1 MLAPVTSQPNG
12 APRALAITV
21 AGVTAAGTELTLRHP
36 VERFTLDNGLR
47 VVLAP
52 DRSVPVVA
60 VSVFYDVG
68 MRNEPEGRTGFA
80 HLFEHLM
87 FQGSAHVPKMEHAR
101 LVQAAGGTFN
111 GSTHQDYTNYFEAL
125 PAEALER
132 ALFLE
137 ADRMA
142 APAITEENLR
152 NQIDVVKEEIRVN
165 VLNRPYGA
173 FPWLQL
179 PQVAF
184 ESFANTHDG
193 YGSFVDL
200 ESSTVD
206 DAADFFST
214 YYAPGNAVLCIGGDL
229 DVAETERLVQR
240 WFGPVPARDVPPTP
254 RTGEPAPTSVRSAV
268 VEDRLATAPAVAL
281 GWRVPDPVAR
291 FDEYLGTVLLAE
303 LLSEGDASR
312 LERRLIHDDRTAIA
326 QSSYVGLFGDP
337 FDVRDAT
344 LLTTQ
349 VHHPAG
355 VPVERVTA
363 AVHEE
368 IARIATDGVP
378 ADELR
383 RVQARTEAQ
392 LLRQA
397 DSVLGRT
404 LAFASA
410 ELVHGRAELAGE
422 LAARLAAVPPEAVQA
437 AARGLDPGTV
447 AVLELRP
454 AGGRQ

>member
-1 MLAPVTSQPNG
+1 
-12 APRALAITV
+12 
-21 AGVTAAGTELTLRHP
+21 
-36 VERFTLDNGLR
+36 VERFRLDNGLR

-80 HLFEHLM
+80 HLFEHMM
-87 FQGSAHVPKMEHAR
+87 FQGSANVPKMEHAR

-111 GSTHQDYTNYFEAL
+111 GSTHQDYTNYYEAL

-179 PQVAF
+179 PQIAF
-184 ESFANTHDG
+184 DTFANTHDG

-200 ESSTVD
+200 ESSTVA
-206 DAADFFST
+206 DATDFFSR
-214 YYAPGNAVLCIGGDL
+214 YYAPGNAVLCVGGDL
-229 DVAETERLVQR
+229 EVAETEKLVER
-240 WFGPVPARDVPPTP
+240 WFGVVPARDVPSTP
-254 RTGEPAPTSVRSAV
+254 ETGEPLPTSVRRET
-268 VEDRLATAPAVAL
+268 VEDRLAPAPAVAL
-281 GWRVPDPVAR
+281 GWRVPDPVGN
-291 FDEYLGTVLLAE
+291 FETYLGTVLLAE

-312 LERRLIHDDRTAIA
+312 LERRLVHDDRIAIA

-349 VHHPAG
+349 VHHPTA
-355 VPVERVTA
+355 VPADRVIA

-368 IARIATDGVP
+368 IARIAAEGVGE
-378 ADELR
+378 DELR

-397 DSVLGRT
+397 DSILGRT

-422 LAARLAAVPPEAVQA
+422 LPEVLSTVTPDQVQQ
-437 AARGLDPGTV
+437 AARGLDPDTV
-447 AVLELRP
+447 AVLELR
-454 AGGRQ
+454 ATGGVR

>member
-1 MLAPVTSQPNG
+1 
-12 APRALAITV
+12 V
-21 AGVTAAGTELTLRHP
+21 AGAVPATGVSYGAVRVGIVTAAGADLTLRHP

-60 VSVFYDVG
+60 VSVYYDVG
-68 MRNEPEGRTGFA
+68 MRSEPPGRTGFA
-80 HLFEHLM
+80 HLFEHMM
-87 FQGSAHVPKMEHAR
+87 FQGSANVPKMEHAR

-111 GSTHQDYTNYFEAL
+111 GSTHQDYTNYFQAL
-125 PAEALER
+125 PSEALER
-132 ALFLE
+132 AIFLE

-179 PQVAF
+179 PGIAF

-200 ESSTVD
+200 ESSTVA
-206 DAADFFST
+206 DATDFFSR
-214 YYAPGNAVLCIGGDL
+214 YYAPANAVLCIGGDL
-229 DVAETERLVQR
+229 DPAEAEVLVRR
-240 WFGPVPARDVPPTP
+240 WFDAVPARPAPPAP
-254 RTGEPAPTSVRSAV
+254 VVGEPSPTAVRRGV
-268 VEDRLATAPAVAL
+268 VEDPLAPLPAVAI
-281 GWRVPDPVAR
+281 GWRVPDPVA
-291 FDEYLGTVLLAE
+291 DLDTYLGTVLLTE

-312 LERRLIHDDRTAIA
+312 LERRLLHTDRIA
-326 QSSYVGLFGDP
+326 VGQSSYLGLFGDP

-344 LLTTQ
+344 LLVSE
-349 VHHPAG
+349 VHHSADVG
-355 VPVERVTA
+355 VDRVLT

-368 IARIATDGVP
+368 VDRVATDGVEP
-378 ADELR
+378 AELA
-383 RVQARTEAQ
+383 RVQARIEAQ
-392 LLRQA
+392 LLQQA

-404 LAFASA
+404 LGFASA
-410 ELVHGRAELAGE
+410 ELIHGRAELAGE
-422 LAARLAAVPPEAVQA
+422 LAGRLARVTPDQVRTA
-437 AARGLDPGTV
+437 AAGLPPDTA
-447 AVLELRP
+447 AVLELR
-454 AGGRQ
+454 ATGGSK

>member
-1 MLAPVTSQPNG
+1 
-12 APRALAITV
+12 
-21 AGVTAAGTELTLRHP
+21 
-36 VERFTLDNGLR
+36 
-47 VVLAP
+47 
-52 DRSVPVVA
+52 
-60 VSVFYDVG
+60 
-68 MRNEPEGRTGFA
+68 
-80 HLFEHLM
+80 
-87 FQGSAHVPKMEHAR
+87 MEHAR

-111 GSTHQDYTNYFEAL
+111 GSTHQDYTNYYEAL

-179 PQVAF
+179 PQIAF

-206 DAADFFST
+206 DATDFFSR

-229 DVAETERLVQR
+229 DVAETERLIQR
-240 WFGPVPARDVPPTP
+240 WFGPVAARPVQPIPA
-254 RTGEPAPTSVRSAV
+254 TGEPLPTEVRTAV
-268 VEDRLATAPAVAL
+268 VEDALAPAPAL
-281 GWRVPDPVAR
+281 AIGWRVPDPIGD
-291 FDEYLGTVLLAE
+291 FDSYLGTVLLAE
-303 LLSEGDASR
+303 VLSEGDASR
-312 LERRLIHDDRTAIA
+312 LERRLVHDDRIAIA

-349 VHHPAG
+349 VHHPAA
-355 VPVERVTA
+355 VPVDRVRA
-363 AVHEE
+363 AVNEE
-368 IARIATDGVP
+368 ILRIATDGVG
-378 ADELR
+378 ADELG

-404 LAFASA
+404 LGFAAA

-422 LAARLAAVPPEAVQA
+422 LAARLAAVTPDQVRD
-437 AARGLDPGTV
+437 AARGLDPDTA
-447 AVLELRP
+447 AVLELR
-454 AGGRQ
+454 ATGGRR

>member
-1 MLAPVTSQPNG
+1 M
-12 APRALAITV
+12 
-21 AGVTAAGTELTLRHP
+21 TAATGADLTLRHP
-36 VERFTLDNGLR
+36 VERFSLDNGLR

-60 VSVFYDVG
+60 VTVFYDVG

-80 HLFEHLM
+80 HLFEHVM

-111 GSTHQDYTNYFEAL
+111 GSTHQDYTNYYEAL

-132 ALFLE
+132 AIFLE

-179 PQVAF
+179 PQIAF

-200 ESSTVD
+200 ESSTVA
-206 DAADFFST
+206 DATDFFSR

-229 DVAETERLVQR
+229 DVGETERLVRR
-240 WFGPVPARDVPPTP
+240 WFGQVEAREVPPTP
-254 RTGEPAPTSVRSAV
+254 HTGEPSPTTVRRDV
-268 VEDRLATAPAVAL
+268 VEDRLAPAPAVAV
-281 GWRVPDPVAR
+281 GWRVPDPVA
-291 FDEYLGTVLLAE
+291 DLDTYLGTVLLAE

-312 LERRLIHDDRTAIA
+312 LERRLVHDDRLAVA

-349 VHHPAG
+349 VHHPAAVG
-355 VPVERVTA
+355 VDDVLA
-363 AVHEE
+363 AVHDE
-368 IARIATDGVP
+368 IARVVTEGVS
-378 ADELR
+378 AEELA
-383 RVQARTEAQ
+383 RVQARTSAQ

-404 LAFASA
+404 LAFAGA

-422 LAARLAAVPPEAVQA
+422 MAARLAAVTPDAVQA
-437 AARGLDPGTV
+437 AAKGLDPGTA
-447 AVLELRP
+447 AVLELR
-454 AGGRQ
+454 ATGGVK

>member
-1 MLAPVTSQPNG
+1 MTAPG
-12 APRALAITV
+12 A
-21 AGVTAAGTELTLRHP
+21 ELTLRHP

-52 DRSVPVVA
+52 DRSAPVVA

-68 MRNEPEGRTGFA
+68 MRSEPEGRTGFA
-80 HLFEHLM
+80 HLFEHMM
-87 FQGSAHVPKMEHAR
+87 FQGSANVPKMEHAR

-111 GSTHQDYTNYFEAL
+111 GSTHQDYTNYYEAL
-125 PAEALER
+125 PAEGLER

-179 PQVAF
+179 PQIAF

-206 DAADFFST
+206 DATDFFSR

-229 DVAETERLVQR
+229 DVEETQRLVQR
-240 WFGPVPARDVPPTP
+240 WFGPVPARPVPPIPPAAEPWPTAA
-254 RTGEPAPTSVRSAV
+254 RSAAVEDALAPAPA
-268 VEDRLATAPAVAL
+268 LAI
-281 GWRVPDPVAR
+281 GWRVPDPVGD
-291 FDEYLGTVLLAE
+291 FDSYLGAVLLAE

-312 LERRLIHDDRTAIA
+312 LERRLVHDDRTAIA

-349 VHHPAG
+349 VHHPVA
-355 VPVERVTA
+355 VDSAKVLT

-368 IARIATDGVP
+368 VARIAADGVG

-392 LLRQA
+392 LLREA

-404 LAFASA
+404 LAFAAA
-410 ELVHGRAELAGE
+410 ELIHGRAELAGE
-422 LAARLAAVPPEAVQA
+422 LAARLAAVPPEQVQE
-437 AARGLDPGTV
+437 AARGLGPDSA
-447 AVLELRP
+447 AVLELKP
-454 AGGRQ
+454 AGGQR

>member
-1 MLAPVTSQPNG
+1 
-12 APRALAITV
+12 
-21 AGVTAAGTELTLRHP
+21 VTAAGASLTLRHP
-36 VERFTLDNGLR
+36 VERFRLANGLR

-60 VSVFYDVG
+60 VAVLYDVG

-80 HLFEHLM
+80 HLFEHVM
-87 FQGSAHVPKMEHAR
+87 FQGSANVAKMEHAR

-111 GSTHQDYTNYFEAL
+111 GSTHQDYTNYYEAL

-179 PQVAF
+179 PQIAF

-206 DAADFFST
+206 DAADFFSR
-214 YYAPGNAVLCIGGDL
+214 YYAPGNAVLCVGGDL
-229 DVAETERLVQR
+229 DVGETEKLVER
-240 WFGPVPARDVPPTP
+240 WFGPVAARDVPPTAA
-254 RTGEPAPTSVRSAV
+254 TGEPLPTGVRRDA
-268 VEDRLATAPAVAL
+268 VEDRLAPAPAVAI
-281 GWRVPDPVAR
+281 GWRVPDPVAE
-291 FDEYLGTVLLAE
+291 FEAYLGTVLLAE

-312 LERRLIHDDRTAIA
+312 LERRLVHDDRIAIA
-326 QSSYVGLFGDP
+326 QSSYVGMFGDP

-344 LLTTQ
+344 LFTTQ

-355 VPVERVTA
+355 VPVDRVLD

-368 IARIATDGVP
+368 VARVAADGVD
-378 ADELR
+378 AEELR

-404 LAFASA
+404 LAFAAA
-410 ELVHGRAELAGE
+410 EMVHGRAELAGE
-422 LAARLAAVPPEAVQA
+422 LAARLAAVTPEQVQE
-437 AARGLDPGTV
+437 AARGLDPGTE
-447 AVLELRP
+447 AVLELR
-454 AGGRQ
+454 ATGGDR

>member
-1 MLAPVTSQPNG
+1 
-12 APRALAITV
+12 
-21 AGVTAAGTELTLRHP
+21 VTAAGAELTLRHP
-36 VERFTLDNGLR
+36 VERFSLENGLR

-60 VSVFYDVG
+60 VGVFYDVG

-142 APAITEENLR
+142 APAITPENLR

-165 VLNRPYGA
+165 VLNRPYGG

-179 PQVAF
+179 PPIAF
-184 ESFANTHDG
+184 SSFANTHDG

-206 DAADFFST
+206 DAADFFDK
-214 YYAPGNAVLCIGGDL
+214 YYAPGNAVLCVGGDL
-229 DVAETERLVQR
+229 DVTETEQLVRR
-240 WFGPVPARDVPPTP
+240 WFGPVPARPVPSVIP
-254 RTGEPAPTSVRSAV
+254 TGEPSPTTIRRGV
-268 VEDRLATAPAVAL
+268 VQDRLAPAPAVAI
-281 GWRVPDPVAR
+281 GWRVPDPVA
-291 FDEYLGTVLLAE
+291 DLDTYLGTVLLAE

-312 LERRLIHDDRTAIA
+312 LERRLVHEDRIAIA

-349 VHHPAG
+349 VHHPAA
-355 VPVERVTA
+355 VPAERVEGA
-363 AVHEE
+363 IHEE
-368 IARIATDGVP
+368 VARIAGDGVS
-378 ADELR
+378 AEELA
-383 RVQARTEAQ
+383 RVQARAEAQ
-392 LLRQA
+392 LLREA

-404 LAFASA
+404 LAFAAA
-410 ELVHGRAELAGE
+410 ELIHGRAELAGE
-422 LAARLAAVPPEAVQA
+422 LPARLAAVTPEQVRT
-437 AARGLDPGTV
+437 AARGLEPATA
-447 AVLELRP
+447 AVLELR
-454 AGGRQ
+454 ATGAVA

>member
-1 MLAPVTSQPNG
+1 VTSPG
-12 APRALAITV
+12 SD
-21 AGVTAAGTELTLRHP
+21 LTLRHP

-68 MRNEPEGRTGFA
+68 MRSEPPGRTGFA

-125 PAEALER
+125 PSEALER

-179 PQVAF
+179 PQIAF
-184 ESFANTHDG
+184 SSFANTHDG

-200 ESSTVD
+200 ESSTVA
-206 DAADFFST
+206 DAADFFNT

-229 DVAETERLVQR
+229 DVEETEKLVRR
-240 WFGPVPARDVPPTP
+240 WFGPVPAREVSPTP
-254 RTGEPAPTSVRSAV
+254 DTGEPSPTILRTGVTEDPLAP
-268 VEDRLATAPAVAL
+268 APAVAI
-281 GWRVPDPVAR
+281 GWRVPDPVGD
-291 FDEYLGTVLLAE
+291 FENYLGTVLLAE

-312 LERRLIHDDRTAIA
+312 LERRLVHEDRIAVA
-326 QSSYVGLFGDP
+326 QSSYLGLFGDP

-344 LLTTQ
+344 LFTTQ
-349 VHHPAG
+349 VHHPAT
-355 VPVERVTA
+355 VTAETVLA

-368 IARIATDGVP
+368 VQKVAADGVG
-378 ADELR
+378 AEELR
-383 RVQARTEAQ
+383 RVQARAEAQ

-404 LAFASA
+404 LGFAAA

-422 LAARLAAVPPEAVQA
+422 LAARLAAVTPDQVQTA
-437 AARGLDPGTV
+437 ASGLDPGTA
-447 AVLELRP
+447 AVLELR
-454 AGGRQ
+454 ATGAVR

>member
-1 MLAPVTSQPNG
+1 M
-12 APRALAITV
+12 
-21 AGVTAAGTELTLRHP
+21 TAAGARLTLRHP
-36 VERFTLDNGLR
+36 VERFRLANGLR

-60 VSVFYDVG
+60 VAVLYDVG

-80 HLFEHLM
+80 HLFEHVM
-87 FQGSAHVPKMEHAR
+87 FQGSANVAKMEHAR

-111 GSTHQDYTNYFEAL
+111 GSTHQDYTNYYEAL

-179 PQVAF
+179 PQIAF

-206 DAADFFST
+206 DATDFFSR
-214 YYAPGNAVLCIGGDL
+214 YYAPGNAVLCVGGDL
-229 DVAETERLVQR
+229 DVGETEKLVER
-240 WFGPVPARDVPPTP
+240 WFGAVPARDVPPTVA
-254 RTGEPAPTSVRSAV
+254 TGEPPPTAVRRDA
-268 VEDRLATAPAVAL
+268 VEDRLAPAPAVAI
-281 GWRVPDPVAR
+281 GWRVPDPVRDFEA
-291 FDEYLGTVLLAE
+291 YLGTVLLAE

-312 LERRLIHDDRTAIA
+312 LERRLVHDDRIAIA
-326 QSSYVGLFGDP
+326 QSSYVGMFGDP

-344 LLTTQ
+344 LFTTQ

-355 VPVERVTA
+355 VPVDRVLD

-368 IARIATDGVP
+368 VRRVADDGVD
-378 ADELR
+378 AEELR

-404 LAFASA
+404 LAFAAA
-410 ELVHGRAELAGE
+410 EMVHGRAELAGE
-422 LAARLAAVPPEAVQA
+422 LAARLAAVPPEQVQEA
-437 AARGLDPGTV
+437 AGRLDPGTE
-447 AVLELRP
+447 AVLELR
-454 AGGRQ
+454 ATGGDR

>member
-1 MLAPVTSQPNG
+1 M
-12 APRALAITV
+12 
-21 AGVTAAGTELTLRHP
+21 TAAGADLTLRHP
-36 VERFTLDNGLR
+36 VERFRLENGLR

-60 VSVFYDVG
+60 VTVFYDVG
-68 MRNEPEGRTGFA
+68 MRNEPQGRTGFA

-87 FQGSAHVPKMEHAR
+87 FQGSANVPKMEHAR
-101 LVQAAGGTFN
+101 LVQAAGGSFN
-111 GSTHQDYTNYFEAL
+111 GSTHQDYTNYYQAL

-179 PQVAF
+179 PGIAF

-206 DAADFFST
+206 DATDFFHR
-214 YYAPGNAVLCIGGDL
+214 YYAPGNAVLCLGGDL
-229 DVAETERLVQR
+229 DVEETERLVRR
-240 WFGPVPARDVPPTP
+240 WFGPIEAREVPATP
-254 RTGEPAPTSVRSAV
+254 YTGEPSPTTVRSGV
-268 VEDRLATAPAVAL
+268 VEDRLAPTPAVAI
-281 GWRVPDPVAR
+281 GWRVPDPVGDLDT
-291 FDEYLGTVLLAE
+291 FLGTVLLAE
-303 LLSEGDASR
+303 LLSESDASR
-312 LERRLIHDDRTAIA
+312 LERRLVHDDQLAVA
-326 QSSYVGLFGDP
+326 QNSYVGLFGDP

-349 VHHPAG
+349 VHHPAS
-355 VPVERVTA
+355 VTVEKVLA

-368 IARIATDGVP
+368 IGRIATDGVGG
-378 ADELR
+378 DELA
-383 RVQARTEAQ
+383 RVQARAEAQ

-410 ELVHGRAELAGE
+410 ELIHGRAELAGE
-422 LAARLAAVPPEAVQA
+422 LAARLSAVTPEQLQVA
-437 AARGLDPGTV
+437 AAGLDPDT
-447 AVLELRP
+447 AAILELR
-454 AGGRQ
+454 ATGGRR

>member
-1 MLAPVTSQPNG
+1 
-12 APRALAITV
+12 
-21 AGVTAAGTELTLRHP
+21 VTAAGADLSLRHP
-36 VERFTLDNGLR
+36 VHRLRLDNGLR

-60 VSVFYDVG
+60 VSVFYGVG
-68 MRNEPEGRTGFA
+68 MRNEPQGRTGFA
-80 HLFEHLM
+80 HLFEHVM
-87 FQGSAHVPKMEHAR
+87 FQGSANVPKMEHAR

-111 GSTHQDYTNYFEAL
+111 GSTHQDYTNYYEAL

-179 PQVAF
+179 PQIAF
-184 ESFANTHDG
+184 EGFANTHDG

-200 ESSTVD
+200 ESSTVA
-206 DAADFFST
+206 DATDFFSR

-229 DVAETERLVQR
+229 EIAETEKLVEQ
-240 WFGPVPARDVPPTP
+240 WFGGVPAREVPLTP
-254 RTGEPAPTSVRSAV
+254 ETGEPLPTAVRRET
-268 VEDRLATAPAVAL
+268 VEDRLAPAPAVAL
-281 GWRVPDPVAR
+281 GWRVPDPIAE
-291 FDEYLGTVLLAE
+291 FDAFLGTVLLAE

-312 LERRLIHDDRTAIA
+312 LERRLVHDDRIAIA

-355 VPVERVTA
+355 VAADRVIA

-368 IARIATDGVP
+368 VARIADEGVA

-404 LAFASA
+404 LAFAAA

-422 LAARLAAVPPEAVQA
+422 LPAILGAVTPEQVQQ
-437 AARGLDPGTV
+437 AARGLDPDTV
-447 AVLELRP
+447 AVLELH
-454 AGGRQ
+454 ATGGDR

>member
-1 MLAPVTSQPNG
+1 VTTAG
-12 APRALAITV
+12 A
-21 AGVTAAGTELTLRHP
+21 ELTLRHP
-36 VERFTLDNGLR
+36 VERFSLDNGLR

-80 HLFEHLM
+80 HLFEHMM
-87 FQGSAHVPKMEHAR
+87 FQGSANVPKMEHAR

-125 PAEALER
+125 PSEALER

-200 ESSTVD
+200 ESSTVE
-206 DAADFFST
+206 DATDFFSR

-240 WFGPVPARDVPPTP
+240 WFGPVEARAVPPVP
-254 RTGEPAPTSVRSAV
+254 ATGEPLPSTTRSAV
-268 VEDRLATAPAVAL
+268 VEDALATAPALAL
-281 GWRVPDPVAR
+281 GWRVPDPVGD
-291 FDEYLGTVLLAE
+291 FDTYLGTVLLAE

-312 LERRLIHDDRTAIA
+312 LERRLVHDDRIAIA

-349 VHHPAG
+349 VHHPAA
-355 VPVERVTA
+355 VPPERVLA

-368 IARIATDGVP
+368 VARIADDGVG
-378 ADELR
+378 AEELR

-404 LAFASA
+404 LAFAAA

-422 LAARLAAVPPEAVQA
+422 TAARLAAVRPEQVQA
-437 AARGLDPGTV
+437 AARGLDPGTA
-447 AVLELRP
+447 AVLELR
-454 AGGRQ
+454 ATGGRS

>member
-1 MLAPVTSQPNG
+1 VTTAG
-12 APRALAITV
+12 A
-21 AGVTAAGTELTLRHP
+21 ELTLRHP

-87 FQGSAHVPKMEHAR
+87 FQGSANVPKMEHAR

-125 PAEALER
+125 PSEALER

-179 PQVAF
+179 PQIAF
-184 ESFANTHDG
+184 DGFANTHDG

-200 ESSTVD
+200 ESSTVE
-206 DAADFFST
+206 DATDFFSR

-229 DVAETERLVQR
+229 VVGETQHLVER
-240 WFGPVPARDVPPTP
+240 WFGPVEARPVPPLP
-254 RTGEPAPTSVRSAV
+254 PTGEPWPTAARSGV
-268 VEDRLATAPAVAL
+268 VEDALATAPAVAI
-281 GWRVPDPVAR
+281 GWRVPDPIGA
-291 FDEYLGTVLLAE
+291 FDDYLGTVLLAE

-312 LERRLIHDDRTAIA
+312 LERRLVHGDRIAIA

-349 VHHPAG
+349 VHHPAAIAPEK
-355 VPVERVTA
+355 VLS
-363 AVHEE
+363 AVHDEV
-368 IARIATDGVP
+368 ARIATEGVG

-404 LAFASA
+404 LAFAAA

-422 LAARLAAVPPEAVQA
+422 MAARLAAVTPDQVQA
-437 AARGLDPGTV
+437 AAGALDPNTA
-447 AVLELRP
+447 AVLELR
-454 AGGRQ
+454 ATGGRS

>member
-1 MLAPVTSQPNG
+1 
-12 APRALAITV
+12 
-21 AGVTAAGTELTLRHP
+21 VTAAGAELTLRHP
-36 VERFTLDNGLR
+36 VERFTLPNGLR

-87 FQGSAHVPKMEHAR
+87 FQGSANVPKMEHAR

-111 GSTHQDYTNYFEAL
+111 GSTHQDYTNYYQAL
-125 PAEALER
+125 PSEALER

-137 ADRMA
+137 ADRMV

-179 PQVAF
+179 PQIAF
-184 ESFANTHDG
+184 ETFANTHDG

-206 DAADFFST
+206 DATDFFSR
-214 YYAPGNAVLCIGGDL
+214 YYAPGNAVLCLGGDF
-229 DVAETERLVQR
+229 DVAETQRLVER
-240 WFGPVPARDVPPTP
+240 WFAAVPAREVPPTP
-254 RTGEPAPTSVRSAV
+254 ATGEPLPTTVRRDV

-281 GWRVPDPVAR
+281 GWRVPDPLAE
-291 FDEYLGTVLLAE
+291 FDRYLGTVLLAE

-312 LERRLIHDDRTAIA
+312 LERRLVHDDRTAIA
-326 QSSYVGLFGDP
+326 QSSYVGMFGDP

-349 VHHPAG
+349 VHHPAA

-368 IARIATDGVP
+368 IGRIADEGVP

-404 LAFASA
+404 LAFAAA
-410 ELVHGRAELAGE
+410 EIVHGRAELAGE
-422 LAARLAAVPPEAVQA
+422 LAARLAAVPPDVVQQA
-437 AARGLDPGTV
+437 ARDLDPETV
-447 AVLELRP
+447 AVLELQ
-454 AGGRQ
+454 ATGGRR

>member
-1 MLAPVTSQPNG
+1 M
-12 APRALAITV
+12 
-21 AGVTAAGTELTLRHP
+21 TAAGADLTLRHP
-36 VERFTLDNGLR
+36 VERFRLENGLR

-60 VSVFYDVG
+60 VTVFYDVG
-68 MRNEPEGRTGFA
+68 MRNEPQGRTGFA

-87 FQGSAHVPKMEHAR
+87 FQGSANVPKMEHAR
-101 LVQAAGGTFN
+101 LVQAAGGSFN
-111 GSTHQDYTNYFEAL
+111 GSTHQDYTNYYQAL

-179 PQVAF
+179 PGIAF

-206 DAADFFST
+206 DATDFFHR
-214 YYAPGNAVLCIGGDL
+214 YYAPGNAVLCLGGDL
-229 DVAETERLVQR
+229 DVEETERLVRR
-240 WFGPVPARDVPPTP
+240 WFGPIEAREVPATP
-254 RTGEPAPTSVRSAV
+254 YTGEPSPTTVRSGV
-268 VEDRLATAPAVAL
+268 VEDRLAPTPAVAI
-281 GWRVPDPVAR
+281 GWRVPDPVGDLDT
-291 FDEYLGTVLLAE
+291 FLGTVLLAE
-303 LLSEGDASR
+303 LLSESDASR
-312 LERRLIHDDRTAIA
+312 LERRLVHDDQLAVA
-326 QSSYVGLFGDP
+326 QNSYVGLFGDP

-349 VHHPAG
+349 VHHPAS
-355 VPVERVTA
+355 VTVEKVLA

-368 IARIATDGVP
+368 IGRIATDGVG
-378 ADELR
+378 ADELA
-383 RVQARTEAQ
+383 RVQARAEAQ

-410 ELVHGRAELAGE
+410 ELIHGRAELAGE
-422 LAARLAAVPPEAVQA
+422 LAARLSAVTPEQLQVA
-437 AARGLDPGTV
+437 AAGLDPDT
-447 AVLELRP
+447 AAILELR
-454 AGGRQ
+454 ATGGRR

>member
-1 MLAPVTSQPNG
+1 
-12 APRALAITV
+12 
-21 AGVTAAGTELTLRHP
+21 VTAPGAELTLRHP

-52 DRSVPVVA
+52 DRSAPVVA

-68 MRNEPEGRTGFA
+68 MRSEPEGRTGFA
-80 HLFEHLM
+80 HLFEHMM
-87 FQGSAHVPKMEHAR
+87 FQGSANVPKMEHAR

-111 GSTHQDYTNYFEAL
+111 GSTHQDYTNYYEAL
-125 PAEALER
+125 PAEGLER

-179 PQVAF
+179 PQIAF

-206 DAADFFST
+206 TATDFFSH

-229 DVAETERLVQR
+229 DVEETQRLVQR
-240 WFGPVPARDVPPTP
+240 WFGPVPARPVPPIPPAAEPWPTAP
-254 RTGEPAPTSVRSAV
+254 RSIV
-268 VEDRLATAPAVAL
+268 VEDALAPAPAL
-281 GWRVPDPVAR
+281 AIGWRVPDPVGD
-291 FDEYLGTVLLAE
+291 FDRYLGAVLLAE

-312 LERRLIHDDRTAIA
+312 LERRLVHDDRTAIA

-349 VHHPAG
+349 VHHPAA
-355 VPVERVTA
+355 VDATKVLTA
-363 AVHEE
+363 IHEE
-368 IARIATDGVP
+368 VARIAEDGVG
-378 ADELR
+378 AEELR

-392 LLRQA
+392 LLREA
-397 DSVLGRT
+397 DSILGRT
-404 LAFASA
+404 LGFAAA
-410 ELVHGRAELAGE
+410 ELIHGRAELAGE
-422 LAARLAAVPPEAVQA
+422 LAARLALVPPDVVQE
-437 AARGLDPGTV
+437 AARGLDPDTA

-454 AGGRQ
+454 AGAQR